1 MKRTLGLLIT
11 LFLLQASATLAQK
24 DPAHRSAIAG
34 NEAFAKAEYKK
45 ALEHFEKA
53 EEEGMQDLR
62 LRFNKGNTLF
72 RLEKYADAATTFEG
86 IARSG
91 KKKKLRGNAYH
102 NLGNAQMKA
111 GKLEKSIEAYENA
124 LRIDPSDEE
133 TRYNLALAK
142 KLQKKKQE
150 QDEKEKDQK
159 KDKEQDQ
166 ENKEGEG
173 KDQKEKDQQ
182 GDKEK
187 KGNKEQEQNK
197 GNEQKKNEGGD
208 KEGEK
213 QKGEE
218 RRMSPQEV
226 ERLLRA
232 MENNE
237 KEVQQKILRKKRKK
251 EGKEKDVEK
260 DW

>member
-11 LFLLQASATLAQK
+11 LFLLQASASLAQK

-72 RLEKYADAATTFEG
+72 RLEKYADAATAFEG
-86 IARSG
+86 IARSAEEER
-91 KKKKLRGNAYH
+91 LRANAYN

-124 LRIDPSDEE
+124 LRIDPMDEE

-142 KLQKKKQE
+142 KLQKEKEK
-150 QDEKEKDQK
+150 QDEKKKDQK
-159 KDKEQDQ
+159 KDQKQNQ
-166 ENKEGEG
+166 QNKDGEG
-173 KDQKEKDQQ
+173 KDQKEQDQQ
-182 GDKEK
+182 GDKKK

-197 GNEQKKNEGGD
+197 GDDKKKGGN

>member
-11 LFLLQASATLAQK
+11 LFLLQASASLAQK

-45 ALEHFEKA
+45 ALGHFEKA
-53 EEEGMQDLR
+53 EKEGMQNLR

-72 RLEKYADAATTFEG
+72 RLEKYADAAKTFEG
-86 IARSG
+86 IARST
-91 KKKKLRGNAYH
+91 KKERLRANAYH

-124 LRIDPSDEE
+124 LRIDPMDEE

-142 KLQKKKQE
+142 KLQKEKEK
-150 QDEKEKDQK
+150 QDEKKKDQK
-159 KDKEQDQ
+159 KDQKQDQ
-166 ENKEGEG
+166 QNKDGEG
-173 KDQKEKDQQ
+173 KDQKEQDQQ
-182 GDKEK
+182 GDKKK

-197 GNEQKKNEGGD
+197 GDDKKKGGN